1 MASKFFNTLWVVGA
15 GTMGAQIALQSAVH
29 GYTVYMIDLDREI
42 LEGASERQIEE
53 LRARVQ
59 RKELSDDDAAKIMD
73 RLRFSTAM
81 RGLPAPDLVIEAAV
95 EDLEVKREIFRRL
108 DERCPAP
115 TILATNSSS
124 IKISAIESA
133 TRRPDRVLN
142 LHFYNPVWQRPVVE
156 LMRGSAT
163 SDETITTV
171 RSFARSI
178 GVTPLVVQKEST
190 GFLFNRVW
198 RAIKRECLH
207 LVDEGVASFEDVDR
221 AWMIAF
227 GLPMGPFGIMDR
239 IGLDVVRDI
248 EMTYYRESGNPS
260 DAPPK
265 LLLDKIERGEL
276 GVKTGKGFYTYP
288 HPAYEDPAWLKG
300 K

>member
-95 EDLEVKREIFRRL
+95 EDLDVKREIFRRL

-163 SDETITTV
+163 SDETIPTV

>member
-1 MASKFFNTLWVVGA
+1 MSSKRFDTLWVVGA
-15 GTMGAQIALQSAVH
+15 GTMGAQIALQSAIH
-29 GYTVYMIDLDREI
+29 GYTVFMVDSVPHA
-42 LEGASERQIEE
+42 LEKAAERQREE
-53 LRARVQ
+53 LNARIERGEITLETADEIKKRIHFPSVTND
-59 RKELSDDDAAKIMD
+59 LS
-73 RLRFSTAM
+73 
-81 RGLPAPDLVIEAAV
+81 PPDLVIEAAT
-95 EDLEVKREIFRRL
+95 ENIEVKREIFKIL
-108 DERCPAP
+108 DTICPVY
-115 TILATNSSS
+115 TLLASNSSS

-133 TRRPDRVLN
+133 TKRPDRVLN

-156 LMRGSAT
+156 LMRGTAT
-163 SDETITTV
+163 SDETIETV
-171 RSFARSI
+171 RRFARSI
-178 GVTPLVVQKEST
+178 GVTPLMVLKEST

-198 RAIKRECLH
+198 RAVKKECLH

-227 GLPMGPFGIMDR
+227 GQLMGPFGIMDR

-248 EMTYYRESGNPS
+248 EMTYYKESKNPS

-288 HPAYEDPAWLKG
+288 HPAFEDPRWLKG
-300 K
+300 D

>member
-163 SDETITTV
+163 SDETITTA

-178 GVTPLVVQKEST
+178 GVTPLIVQKEST